1 MYNDFNDYKSEVCI
15 MKKILTVIFMMFL
28 LTSCE
33 GNIVARVGDTK
44 ITQEEFGFY
53 LNSIK
58 EQMQGTELKTD
69 TDWENQEIEGKKAI
83 EIAKERALD
92 IAVKNALYTEA
103 SKAKGIQLGVD
114 EKITVERM
122 KTQIVESYGNRQEYE
137 NYLKNNN
144 ITDKFMDK
152 MIESSAYQSMMY
164 DEIAEKNPITEE
176 DMQSYYSENKK
187 ELDSR
192 YRKAKHI
199 LILTT
204 EPETGI
210 PLIKTEKDKAKR
222 QAESIYKKA
231 RSGEDFDALM
241 HEFSQD
247 PGLSTAPDGYVFGTG
262 EMVPEF
268 EEAVDETEIDGF
280 ALCES
285 SYGYHVI
292 KRLPVSYEDVKDS
305 LTKDIMEEKI
315 DELAYQWAEEYGV
328 EIVEYE
334 ENYKEIK

>member
-137 NYLKNNN
+137 NYLKN
-144 ITDKFMDK
+144 K
-152 MIESSAYQSMMY
+152 
-164 DEIAEKNPITEE
+164 
-176 DMQSYYSENKK
+176 
-187 ELDSR
+187 
-192 YRKAKHI
+192 
-199 LILTT
+199 
-204 EPETGI
+204 
-210 PLIKTEKDKAKR
+210 
-222 QAESIYKKA
+222 
-231 RSGEDFDALM
+231 
-241 HEFSQD
+241 
-247 PGLSTAPDGYVFGTG
+247 
-262 EMVPEF
+262 
-268 EEAVDETEIDGF
+268 
-280 ALCES
+280 
-285 SYGYHVI
+285 
-292 KRLPVSYEDVKDS
+292 
-305 LTKDIMEEKI
+305 
-315 DELAYQWAEEYGV
+315 
-328 EIVEYE
+328 
-334 ENYKEIK
+334 